1 MADAKRFGC
10 YDKVVG
16 HLRFTMRVVE
26 NALIITTYPADRE
39 THRGWEGTEQQQVIR
54 YASEAKAL
62 DAMVEHAADGWRH
75 SDDWP
80 REVITTW

>member
-1 MADAKRFGC
+1 MADAKRYGC

-26 NALIITTYPADRE
+26 QALSITTYPADKSK
-39 THRGWEGTEQQQVIR
+39 HWSGTEEQQVIR

-80 REVITTW
+80 REVITAW